1 MIVLT
6 FVNISVFGKE
16 DDKRAC
22 DDSHLLMC
30 NSNETSMWLFLLT
43 KIIQVAFPDR
53 RPSRDFNEP
62 IILPST
68 PTSLGPPASS
78 LQKRRNSF
86 DPKDSDEEE
95 APEGDWLA
103 RLQQRVGSDLTSI
116 RPFDRQASEA
126 SGEFSSGGRGLG
138 SRGRG
143 SNRRDSGVPVRIN
156 FSIDKKLISTL
167 FTISPLHR

>member
-1 MIVLT
+1 M
-6 FVNISVFGKE
+6 
-16 DDKRAC
+16 
-22 DDSHLLMC
+22 
-30 NSNETSMWLFLLT
+30 
-43 KIIQVAFPDR
+43 IQVAFPDR

-95 APEGDWLA
+95 APEGDWLQQGLA

-156 FSIDKKLISTL
+156 FSIDEKLISAFL
-167 FTISPLHR
+167 QFPFLQMMRQSFPPEGDQGQRLSASRQVPKDGESR

>member
-1 MIVLT
+1 MSAT
-6 FVNISVFGKE
+6 
-16 DDKRAC
+16 
-22 DDSHLLMC
+22 
-30 NSNETSMWLFLLT
+30 LFEIT
-43 KIIQVAFPDR
+43 QVAFPDR

-95 APEGDWLA
+95 APEGDWLQQGLA

>member
-1 MIVLT
+1 M
-6 FVNISVFGKE
+6 
-16 DDKRAC
+16 
-22 DDSHLLMC
+22 
-30 NSNETSMWLFLLT
+30 
-43 KIIQVAFPDR
+43 IQVAFPDR

-156 FSIDKKLISTL
+156 FSIDKKLIS
-167 FTISPLHR
+167 PLHR